1 MKPRL
6 LLLLLGLA
14 LVGTLL
20 LGAFDL
26 GDPSQLS
33 TAQDLSSG
41 RLPLLLRLVGGL
53 AH

>member
-6 LLLLLGLA
+6 LLLLLGLV

-26 GDPSQLS
+26 GDAPQLS
-33 TAQDLSSG
+33 AAQDLSAG
-41 RLPLLLRLVGGL
+41 RMPLLLRLIGGS